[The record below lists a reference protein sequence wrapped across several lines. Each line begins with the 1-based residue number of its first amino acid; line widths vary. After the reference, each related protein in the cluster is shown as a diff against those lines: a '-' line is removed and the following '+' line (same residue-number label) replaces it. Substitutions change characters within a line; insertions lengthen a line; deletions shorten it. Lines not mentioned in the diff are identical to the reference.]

1 MGFWLGNWYTLVI
14 VPPTCGCRG
23 MLGVVVLGNSIL
35 YTLPVTSSALYT
47 CIVCNISIT
56 WKLSWG
62 VSYTVVHPSAHL
74 GPKLSVCGWPPRD
87 MNCISDR
94 GGSYFDLYP
103 AKNHWIIHI
112 MVHWCQ
118 SQYGG
123 HYSPGTGCYPLW
135 VLNGRSRG
143 CDYVDRPFRTL
154 GKLGNNWWNYDRL
167 ELTLLWCHPSPRS
180 DTVNGY
186 NYIIPKIVH
195 LPPRRSLS
203 AQVML
208 SYIHCMT
215 RIFHVQ

>member
-1 MGFWLGNWYTLVI
+1 MAAQGLSWRNGFLIRELVYSCHCS
-14 VPPTCGCRG
+14 PTCGCRG

-56 WKLSWG
+56 WRLSGG
-62 VSYTVVHPSAHL
+62 VRYTVVHPSAHL

-118 SQYGG
+118 SPQAI
-123 HYSPGTGCYPLW
+123 PIWWPLQ
-135 VLNGRSRG
+135 SRHG
-143 CDYVDRPFRTL
+143 L
-154 GKLGNNWWNYDRL
+154 
-167 ELTLLWCHPSPRS
+167 
-180 DTVNGY
+180 
-186 NYIIPKIVH
+186 
-195 LPPRRSLS
+195 LS
-203 AQVML
+203 AL
-208 SYIHCMT
+208 SPEW
-215 RIFHVQ
+215 QQ